1 MTTKLVGARTFN
13 HILQNP
19 VLVKRLQLAQ
29 YPKKI
34 CICPRCNE
42 VNFKGM
48 WYLPDSSIADL
59 IDVEKDDVDV
69 RHCPA
74 CSMKNAGIFDGEL
87 NILQVPKHLRERVEH
102 VVLQEVA
109 ALTAENPQHRLLGLW
124 DYTDSYRLTA
134 TTGPMVRRIG
144 EKIKSSF
151 WTCEVES
158 KYFSKPKFLQQVNAS
173 FQTAEHF

>member
-1 MTTKLVGARTFN
+1 MTTKLVGARTFS
-13 HILQNP
+13 HTLQNP
-19 VLVKRLQLAQ
+19 VLVKRLQLEQ

-87 NILQVPKHLRERVEH
+87 NILQVPKHLRERVER
-102 VVLQEVA
+102 VVLHEVA
-109 ALTAENPQHRLLGLW
+109 ALTAQNPQHRLLGLW

-173 FQTAEHF
+173 FQTAENF